1 MKGSFL
7 PGRRLIALL
16 LALVFVLAA
25 FSGCS
30 KAPEGSSSGDETSS
44 QPEFYNPLEPPEE
57 PAPADPQ
64 EPEQDIL
71 ELLNEQIKANADTV
85 GWLRVDGTDINDAV
99 VQGYNNKQ
107 YLRADKYGKW
117 LFEGCYFMDYR
128 NTASPRTAL
137 DPNTVIYGHNLDDN
151 KDGVKFGQLMRFT
164 DLEFAK
170 ENQYIHFTTTDDEM
184 VWVIFATFYSDTK
197 FYYHNT
203 HPDTADFSNII
214 NEAKLRSEH
223 NFDVDVN
230 TKDKILTLSTC
241 TYKYG
246 TRTDQRF
253 VVMARLL
260 RAGESADKVINVTKN
275 PSPKAP
281 QF

>member
-1 MKGSFL
+1 MKQVSSMN
-7 PGRRLIALL
+7 RRV
-16 LALVFVLAA
+16 LALVMACVLILAA
-25 FSGCS
+25 GCS
-30 KAPEGSSSGDETSS
+30 KTPGASDPSGSDSSGSA
-44 QPEFYNPLEPPEE
+44 FYNPLEAPMNEE
-57 PAPADPQ
+57 PA
-64 EPEQDIL
+64 EPEAPEQNVL
-71 ELLNEQIKANADTV
+71 EMLKEQIAANDDTV
-85 GWLRVDGTDINDAV
+85 GWLRVPGTDINDAV
-99 VQGYNNKQ
+99 IQGYDNKQ
-107 YLRADKYGKW
+107 YLRLDKYGKW

-128 NTASPRTAL
+128 NVPSPRTAMN
-137 DPNTVIYGHNLDDN
+137 PNTVIYGHNLDDN
-151 KDGVKFGQLMRFT
+151 KDGVKFGQLMRYT
-164 DLEFAK
+164 DLSFAK
-170 ENQYIHFTTTDDEM
+170 ENQYVKFTTENDEM
-184 VWVIFATFYSDTK
+184 TWVIFATFYSDTK

-203 HPDTADFSNII
+203 HPETADFSNII

-230 TKDKILTLSTC
+230 TRDKILTLSTC

-275 PSPKAP
+275 PTPKAP